1 MVKKN
6 YRLRAT
12 NTSINIMQCR
22 IIITVDGIII
32 IDNNNYKSYRKT
44 GLYITCNV
52 LMYIVDKFI
61 QNVVLI
67 DEQIRKLIIEYSKN
81 DKYIYK
87 SSIHFVSSYK
97 IIVFQEVK
105 LL

>member
-12 NTSINIMQCR
+12 NTGINIMQCR
-22 IIITVDGIII
+22 IIITVDGVIIG
-32 IDNNNYKSYRKT
+32 NNDHILYRKI
-44 GLYITCNV
+44 GLFITFNV

-67 DEQIRKLIIEYSKN
+67 DEQIRNLIIKYRKN
-81 DKYIYK
+81 DKCIYK
-87 SSIHFVSSYK
+87 SVIHVASSYK
-97 IIVFQEVK
+97 IIVF
-105 LL
+105 